1 MVALRKSETIN
12 LRVDSGTRDI
22 IARAAEASG
31 KSLSAFMT
39 EAAYAAAQKELLEQR
54 FVGVDAEV
62 FSAVEQLLAEPAQVN
77 EKLANLLKSNR
88 EWLD

>member
-22 IARAAEASG
+22 IARAAEVSG